1 MAVPRTLHYTFE
13 EVDEGIQ
20 AAIARREGN
29 AVCNSGLVDLVGA
42 SLVFDTSLTPTT
54 ARELRAATE
63 KAFGRPPALAA
74 NSHWHLDHSL
84 GNQEF
89 STVPIW
95 GTRRTREILLEKQD
109 QLTAELTREGVEKEI
124 RELEGMRGAMVSE
137 GARDDLEFNLQI
149 DRAILSEVGRLK
161 LTPPDH
167 TFETRLALPGGRGA
181 ELISF
186 GSGHTE
192 ADSVLFLP
200 HEKVVFAGDL
210 VVVGVQPSMG
220 SGNPD
225 HWLVVLDQVERL
237 GAERIVPG
245 HGPVVAGDGMQ
256 EIRGYL
262 SGVLEAAEGTA
273 GAGLPSALRRWEG
286 SLSLKEN
293 VRFSREWLAS
303 HRDRR

>member
-1 MAVPRTLHYTFE
+1 MATPKSPHYTFVE
-13 EVDEGIQ
+13 IVDGIH
-20 AAIARREGN
+20 AAIARPDGRGI
-29 AVCNSGLVDLVGA
+29 CNSGLVDLGGEA
-42 SLVFDTSLTPTT
+42 LVFDTGLTPTA
-54 ARELRAATE
+54 ARDLRAASE
-63 KAFGRPPALAA
+63 GALGHPPSLAA

-109 QLTAELTREGVEKEI
+109 QLTAELTREGLEKDI
-124 RELEGMRGAMVSE
+124 REMEGQREAMRSE
-137 GARDDLEFNLQI
+137 GAREDLEFTIQI

-167 TFETRLALPGGRGA
+167 TFETRLSLPGHRRA
-181 ELISF
+181 ELVSF

-192 ADSVLFLP
+192 ADAVLFLP
-200 HEKVVFAGDL
+200 HESVLFAGDL
-210 VVVGVQPSMG
+210 VVVGLQPSMG
-220 SGNPD
+220 SGDPD
-225 HWLVVLDQVERL
+225 HWLVVLDQIERL

-245 HGPVVAGDGMQ
+245 HGPVVSAEGML

-262 SGVLEAAEGTA
+262 TGVLEAAATPSGARLPTA
-273 GAGLPSALRRWEG
+273 LSRWEG

-293 VRFSREWLAS
+293 LRFAREWIAA
-303 HRDRR
+303 HRGRK